1 MAHTLFI
8 ISNWDGKAAMII
20 FFAFI
25 VLAAILQQVVGE
37 RIMPYV
43 RLMLILLC
51 WHWLASMITHIE
63 QLLRIG

>member
-1 MAHTLFI
+1 
-8 ISNWDGKAAMII
+8 MII

-37 RIMPYV
+37 QIMPYV

>member
-1 MAHTLFI
+1 MACAIFI
-8 ISNWDGKAAMII
+8 ISNWDRKAIMMI
-20 FFAFI
+20 FLAFI

-51 WHWLASMITHIE
+51 WHWLATMLTHIE